1 MKRLLILC
9 VVACL
14 AVPTFAKDE
23 DEDQNKAEDRV
34 KAASTVLEE
43 IESAPDQGIPEEVLG
58 SAECVAVVPTMLK
71 GGFIVGA
78 RFGRGVAS
86 CRTPKG
92 WSAPAFF
99 TIKGGS
105 FGLQIGAQAVDLV
118 MLIMNDNGMKNLLS
132 SQFKLGA
139 DASVAAGPVG
149 RHAAADTDWKLKAQV
164 LSYSRA
170 RGLFAGLELSG
181 AAIGQD
187 KDATREFYGRMVP
200 FKTSLTG
207 TIDAPPNAYPFLNT
221 LAKWAKT
228 AASEVSQSDV
238 GASVSPCLCG
248 HDASARAGLRTGTS
262 GTLAPTLAQPL
273 AFDNLCPPCYRHQFP
288 LNASATRVRA
298 CVAVHQNSEPAASSA
313 VAGGRDFSGLD
324 WSTCCMCVCGGSA
337 CATWPWPFRKKA
349 AASMPASCAENLP
362 RSAVSWLRSANF
374 PDTPG
379 KT

>member
-1 MKRLLILC
+1 MKKLLLLC

-14 AVPTFAKDE
+14 AVPMFAKD
-23 DEDQNKAEDRV
+23 DEDQTKAEDRI

-43 IESAPDQGIPEEVLG
+43 IESAPDQRIPEEVLG

-118 MLIMNDNGMKNLLS
+118 MLIMNQEGMRNLLS

-149 RHAAADTDWKLKAQV
+149 RAAAAGTDWKLKAQV

-181 AAIGQD
+181 AAINQD
-187 KDATREFYGRMVP
+187 KDATRQFYGRMVP

-207 TIDAPPNAYPFLNT
+207 TIEAPQNAYPFLNT
-221 LAKWAKT
+221 LAKWAK
-228 AASEVSQSDV
+228 AAS
-238 GASVSPCLCG
+238 
-248 HDASARAGLRTGTS
+248 
-262 GTLAPTLAQPL
+262 
-273 AFDNLCPPCYRHQFP
+273 
-288 LNASATRVRA
+288 
-298 CVAVHQNSEPAASSA
+298 
-313 VAGGRDFSGLD
+313 
-324 WSTCCMCVCGGSA
+324 
-337 CATWPWPFRKKA
+337 K
-349 AASMPASCAENLP
+349 
-362 RSAVSWLRSANF
+362 
-374 PDTPG
+374 
-379 KT
+379 